1 MAKTNVTVTL
11 VGKNGNAFSILGTVI
26 EALNKAGHK
35 DLAEDYSREA
45 IKGDYDHLLRT
56 TMEYVEVD

>member
-1 MAKTNVTVTL
+1 MPKTDIKVEL
-11 VGKNGNAFSILGTVI
+11 VGEDGNAFNILGVVI

-56 TMEYVEVD
+56 TMEYVEVS